1 MFTEPM
7 VEDIMLM
14 QTVKA
19 IQLKNKLHSQ
29 TNVDT
34 LTILLQ
40 IELRVKMGYQN
51 RNWGYLTTHTYTSN
65 SAFNL

>member
-1 MFTEPM
+1 M

-14 QTVKA
+14 RTVKA

-40 IELRVKMGYQN
+40 IELN
-51 RNWGYLTTHTYTSN
+51 
-65 SAFNL
+65 